1 MSKEPTRIQLTDNL
15 SKWVLKLLDCAETE
29 RLASTSTHNILIWN
43 DIMGVLNKIIRNQSY
58 NTTHDR
64 LKLNSYR
71 KLYLSNDYYDSYGR
85 TKSIYLSEVNV
96 VYSMELVVG
105 FITYLDRWFVDYTDC
120 NHLCGGY
127 NNFK

>member
-1 MSKEPTRIQLTDNL
+1 MSNQPTRIQLTDNL
-15 SKWVLKLLDCAETE
+15 SKWVLKLLDWAETE
-29 RLASTSTHNILIWN
+29 KLASTSTHNILIWN

-85 TKSIYLSEVNV
+85 TKSIYLEDGRYICEEETSN
-96 VYSMELVVG
+96 
-105 FITYLDRWFVDYTDC
+105 T
-120 NHLCGGY
+120 
-127 NNFK
+127 